1 MLIQM
6 NLHNLSTPLSAQGTL
21 EDEGSG
27 RAWDL
32 FLLLISITILALYHI
47 WYYSWRFSNLIE
59 ARGYHRVDLTGQRA
73 REIFVR
79 SIVTVAS
86 DNGGNADAATNI
98 ALQAAR
104 NPITAVS
111 ILATGTTV
119 GATTLVGI
127 LLDSEKM
134 NQVRALGENDPLT
147 GSSTLFS
154 PEAKLACAVG
164 MLFLSFFSLA
174 QSLRL
179 FIHFSFFIRAA
190 RFCAD
195 NPDYYGEDTTEGMF
209 ADSCKSC
216 LRAQTFMSL
225 GFRFLYCWIPL
236 IFWLLGGTFLFS
248 ATVLT
253 TIALYNLD
261 QI

>member
-1 MLIQM
+1 M
-6 NLHNLSTPLSAQGTL
+6 HFHKPTTPLFAQEGL
-21 EDEGSG
+21 QDEVSG

-32 FLLLISITILALYHI
+32 LLLIVSILTLALYHI
-47 WYYSWRFSNLIE
+47 WYYSWRFSNLVE

-79 SIVTVAS
+79 SILALPGDVAS
-86 DNGGNADAATNI
+86 SADAATNI

-134 NQVRALGENDPLT
+134 NQVRALGAADPLT
-147 GSSTLFS
+147 GTSTLFS
-154 PEAKLACAVG
+154 PETKLACAVSV
-164 MLFLSFFSLA
+164 LFLSFFSLA

-195 NPDYYGEDTTEGMF
+195 HPDYYGEDTKESMF

-236 IFWLLGGTFLFS
+236 IFWLMGGTFLFS
-248 ATVLT
+248 ATVVT
-253 TIALYNLD
+253 AIALYNLD
-261 QI
+261 HI

>member
-1 MLIQM
+1 MHFHKSAA
-6 NLHNLSTPLSAQGTL
+6 LHFAQEGL
-21 EDEGSG
+21 EDEGPG

-32 FLLLISITILALYHI
+32 LLLIASILTLALYHI
-47 WYYSWRFSNLIE
+47 WYYSWRFSNSAE
-59 ARGYHRVDLTGQRA
+59 PSRYHRVDLTGRKA

-79 SIVTVAS
+79 SITVSS
-86 DNGGNADAATNI
+86 DVDGNADAACTI
-98 ALQAAR
+98 AVQAAR

-134 NQVRALGENDPLT
+134 NQVHALGAADPLT
-147 GSSTLFS
+147 GTSTLFS
-154 PEAKLACAVG
+154 PEAKLACAIG

-179 FIHFSFFIRAA
+179 YIHFSFFIRAA

-195 NPDYYGEDTTEGMF
+195 HPDYYGEYTTESMV
-209 ADSCKSC
+209 ADSCRCC

-236 IFWLLGGTFLFS
+236 IFWLLGGTFLFF

-261 QI
+261 HI

>member
-1 MLIQM
+1 MHSYNIPAALF
-6 NLHNLSTPLSAQGTL
+6 AEGEV
-21 EDEGSG
+21 EDEGLA
-27 RAWDL
+27 RMWDL
-32 FLLLISITILALYHI
+32 ILLIASISILALYHI

-79 SIVTVAS
+79 SIISVPGGVA
-86 DNGGNADAATNI
+86 GTAANADSATNI

-127 LLDSEKM
+127 LLDSKKM
-134 NQVRALGENDPLT
+134 IQVRALGAADPLT
-147 GSSTLFS
+147 GNSTLFS

-195 NPDYYGEDTTEGMF
+195 HPDYYGVDTTEGMF
-209 ADSCKSC
+209 HDSCRSC
-216 LRAQTFMSL
+216 LRAQTYMSL

-236 IFWLLGGTFLFS
+236 IFWLLGGTFLIS
-248 ATVLT
+248 ATAVT
-253 TIALYNLD
+253 TIALYNID